1 MVAINKVAKNGLLK
15 GTAMMV
21 LLGGTA
27 LAKDITIAW
36 NPNTEPDIAGY
47 HLYVT
52 EAGQTP
58 TTLSVSTNQASVL
71 GLVEG
76 KTYTFYATAFN
87 TAGLESDPSQQIS
100 YTVPGALPAQMD
112 SPTVRAAGG
121 MRITSR
127 GELGHSYAIQA
138 ASELPTTNWTTLQVK
153 QPNTSGLI
161 IVVDPVMQQR
171 RFYRT
176 IEVP

>member
-47 HLYVT
+47 NLYVA
-52 EAGQTP
+52 EAGQAP

-76 KTYTFYATAFN
+76 KTYTFYATAYN
-87 TAGLESDPSQQIS
+87 T
-100 YTVPGALPAQMD
+100 
-112 SPTVRAAGG
+112 GG
-121 MRITSR
+121 
-127 GELGHSYAIQA
+127 
-138 ASELPTTNWTTLQVK
+138 
-153 QPNTSGLI
+153 
-161 IVVDPVMQQR
+161 
-171 RFYRT
+171 F
-176 IEVP
+176 